1 MLSTSSP
8 IYATGGEPEKILVY
22 SEFIGVRLV
31 KLEQIRRV
39 IKFPPHQALAKTR
52 WLLSYLT

>member
-39 IKFPPHQALAKTR
+39 MSQKRAFPGGV
-52 WLLSYLT
+52 LL